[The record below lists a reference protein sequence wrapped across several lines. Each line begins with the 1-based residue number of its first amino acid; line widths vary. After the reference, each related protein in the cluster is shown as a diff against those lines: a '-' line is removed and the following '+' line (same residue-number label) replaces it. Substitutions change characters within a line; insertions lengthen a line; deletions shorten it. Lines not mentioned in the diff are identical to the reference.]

1 MNGDGIRKISR
12 LGHAIYRIVLGF
24 KLLLQFNLQS
34 MALIL
39 PLISFLIGYLGVNV
53 LKQIRPMMAAMLA
66 RLLIPLIVIY
76 NMVFYKQGSLWLIGF
91 SIFSSLF
98 LFGLFYVFSRDKLRA
113 LCFSY
118 LNGVWLG
125 FPFALA
131 LFGPEALNTIV
142 ALYIGGPLFGNVSA
156 VVAVSPDKQDPK
168 FIIKNM
174 LKSPPVMALTIAG
187 ILSFWDFSAYESHP
201 VIQWSYQANKV
212 LVTFAGMCV
221 LGMWLSKV
229 RIGWRDLK
237 RSLLL
242 ISSRMLLA
250 VLLCTAAYLFLPIP
264 HQILTYTVM
273 MMYFLLPP
281 AANIVALETH
291 YQGTGHSAKYI
302 ASGTVASAILIGVY
316 GGILHLLLPSL

>member
-1 MNGDGIRKISR
+1 
-12 LGHAIYRIVLGF
+12 
-24 KLLLQFNLQS
+24 
-34 MALIL
+34 MALLL
-39 PLISFLIGYLGVNV
+39 PLISFLIGFWGVQN
-53 LKQIRPMMAAMLA
+53 LKPVRPFMAALLA

-91 SIFSSLF
+91 SIFSSIF
-98 LFGLFYVFSRDKLRA
+98 LFGLFYLFSKDKLRA

-131 LFGPEALNTIV
+131 VFGPEALNIIV
-142 ALYIGGPLFGNVSA
+142 ALYIGGSLFGNVSA

-174 LKSPPVMALTIAG
+174 LKSPPVIALTVAA
-187 ILSFWDFSAYESHP
+187 ILSFWDFTAYESHP
-201 VIQWSYQANKV
+201 MIQWGYAANKF
-212 LVTFAGMCV
+212 LVTFAGMCI

-229 RIGWRDLK
+229 RIQLSDLK
-237 RSLLL
+237 RSLIL
-242 ISSRMLLA
+242 ISGRFVIALGLA
-250 VLLCTAAYLFLPIP
+250 AGAYFLLPIP
-264 HQILTYTVM
+264 HQVLTYAVM

-291 YQGTGHSAKYI
+291 YQGTGYSAKYI
-302 ASGTVASAILIGVY
+302 ASGTLASAILIGVY
-316 GGILHLLLPSL
+316 GTVVHVVVPGL

>member
-1 MNGDGIRKISR
+1 
-12 LGHAIYRIVLGF
+12 
-24 KLLLQFNLQS
+24 
-34 MALIL
+34 MALLL
-39 PLISFLIGYLGVNV
+39 PLISFLIGFWGVHYLKPV
-53 LKQIRPMMAAMLA
+53 RSFMAAMLA

-98 LFGLFYVFSRDKLRA
+98 LFGLFYLFSKDKLRA

-142 ALYIGGPLFGNVSA
+142 ALYIGGSLFGNVSA

-174 LKSPPVMALTIAG
+174 LKSPPVIALSIAA
-187 ILSFWDFSAYESHP
+187 ILSFWDFTAYETHP
-201 VIQWSYQANKV
+201 FIQWGYAANKF
-212 LVTFAGMCV
+212 LVTFAGMCI

-229 RIGWRDLK
+229 RIQFSDLK
-237 RSLLL
+237 RSLML
-242 ISSRMLLA
+242 ISGRFVLSLGLA
-250 VLLCTAAYLFLPIP
+250 AGAYFFLPIP
-264 HQILTYTVM
+264 HQVLTYAVL

-291 YQGTGHSAKYI
+291 YQGTGYSAKYI
-302 ASGTVASAILIGVY
+302 ASGTIASAILIGVY
-316 GGILHLLLPSL
+316 GMVVHALVPSL

>member
-1 MNGDGIRKISR
+1 
-12 LGHAIYRIVLGF
+12 
-24 KLLLQFNLQS
+24 
-34 MALIL
+34 MALLL
-39 PLISFLIGYLGVNV
+39 PLISFLIGFWGIHYL
-53 LKQIRPMMAAMLA
+53 KPIRPMMAAMLA

-76 NMVFYKQGSLWLIGF
+76 NMVFYKVGSLWLIGF
-91 SIFSSLF
+91 SIFSSIV
-98 LFGLFYVFSRDKLRA
+98 LFGLFYIFSRDKLRA

-131 LFGPEALNTIV
+131 LFGPEALNIIV
-142 ALYIGGPLFGNVSA
+142 ALYIGGSLFGNVSA

-174 LKSPPVMALTIAG
+174 LKSPPVIALTIAG
-187 ILSFWDFSAYESHP
+187 ILSFWDFSAYESHSA
-201 VIQWSYQANKV
+201 IQWGYQANKF
-212 LVTFAGMCV
+212 LVTFAGMCI

-229 RIGWRDLK
+229 RIQLSDLK

-242 ISSRMLLA
+242 IGGRFILALALA
-250 VLLCTAAYLFLPIP
+250 VGAYFLLPIP
-264 HQILTYTVM
+264 HQVLTYAVM

-302 ASGTVASAILIGVY
+302 ASGTIASAILIGIY
-316 GGILHLLLPSL
+316 GGVLHLLLPSL